1 MVNYKDSEIVQ
12 ILPENIKNFPE
23 VIALSYAISKAIK
36 KLVDCTENI
45 SVYAAVDELP
55 EKMLN
60 LLAVELRAQYY
71 DEKLS
76 IEQKR
81 TIVKSALLWH
91 EHAGTPYAVEEMI
104 KAVFGTGEVKE
115 WFEYGGKPY
124 YFRVETDTTITEE
137 STRNFQNIMRRVK
150 NTRSHMEAISVTRRS
165 DENVYSA
172 GVIKQTLRPVAIKE
186 EAV

>member
-36 KLVDCTENI
+36 KLVDCTKNI

-81 TIVKSALLWH
+81 TIVKNALLWH

-115 WFEYGGKPY
+115 WFEYGGEPGHFKIQTVNQSIVNTKAAE
-124 YFRVETDTTITEE
+124 F
-137 STRNFQNIMRRVK
+137 MRILEKVK
-150 NTRSHMEAISVTRRS
+150 RKSAHLDEIELTSDGQCYAGILTAAVHSDIVTYTVKR
-165 DENVYSA
+165 
-172 GVIKQTLRPVAIKE
+172 
-186 EAV
+186 